1 MAGRKYANAG
11 NKRGNMT
18 RVSLKP
24 REELNIGPATPI
36 GRGSQPL
43 DPDAHRVARGIVQGV
58 TSIIPLKWAVPYRAH
73 PLAIAQTPAARK
85 IRQEN
90 AEFNEVFRKLAEYA
104 HKQNALK
111 RLQRKAIKR
120 APGDPLAIETAAQR
134 FTRVGRVPRT
144 LKQTGR
150 KPRLP

>member
-43 DPDAHRVARGIVQGV
+43 DPRAHDVARGVVQGV
-58 TSIIPLKWAVPYRAH
+58 ASILPLGAVRGVTTA
-73 PLAIAQTPAARK
+73 AKIARTPAARK